1 LESKYKI
8 NKGHTMF
15 KRTLL
20 FLAVNMLVMLTISI
34 VLSLLNVK
42 PYLNAH
48 GLNLEMLLIFCLAW
62 GMGGA
67 FISLLLSR
75 KMAKWLMRIQLVSPS
90 GGRSDLYHKVAKLSR
105 DANLPVVPEVG
116 IFESKM
122 PNAFATGPTKSRSL
136 VAVSTG
142 LINTLS
148 DEELDAV
155 LAHEI
160 THISNG
166 DMVTMTLI
174 QGVVNAF
181 VMFLARIL
189 AYAISIAM
197 RSNNRRPS
205 FMSYYLFTILFE
217 VVFMIFGA
225 MVIGAFSRWREYRAD
240 RGGALLTRKEYM
252 IGALEKL
259 KTVKAPKQKEKA
271 SLNALMISM
280 PSKMGLMR
288 LFATHPPI
296 DMRIQRLKETL

>member
-1 LESKYKI
+1 
-8 NKGHTMF
+8 MF

-20 FLAVNMLVMLTISI
+20 FLAVNILVMLTISI

-105 DANLPVVPEVG
+105 DANLRAVPEVG
-116 IFESKM
+116 IFESNT
-122 PNAFATGPTKSRSL
+122 PNAFATGPTQSRSL

-148 DEELDAV
+148 AEELDAV

-197 RSNNRRPS
+197 RSNNRRSS

-225 MVIGAFSRWREYRAD
+225 MVIGAFSRRREYRAD

-252 IGALEKL
+252 IGALTKL